1 MGVDAGHYKWSQLR
15 RHQLA
20 VGLLMTLFGLGGL
33 LRQAQ
38 SDVDRWHPI
47 PLVPVATEVA
57 GAVEEAGVA
66 MVPTTIDHL
75 AVVRI
80 SVTRCGQRAYG
91 SGVLIDDGLV
101 VTAAHVVGDA
111 GLVRLDQGEITVTG
125 EVLGVLADGRDLAL
139 IAVDGPLDGPVS
151 SAAIPMAGAPVTV
164 AGHPSGARVATIVG
178 ERVDL
183 TSALAAIARGP
194 AFGVSV
200 VTELGMSG
208 APALDD
214 AGRLVGVVI
223 GAETATGTAI
233 VAAVD
238 DARKLAEAVVVEG
251 RCPVVA

>member
-1 MGVDAGHYKWSQLR
+1 VVA
-15 RHQLA
+15 
-20 VGLLMTLFGLGGL
+20 LLMMLLGMGGL
-33 LRQAQ
+33 LRHSQ
-38 SDVDRWHPI
+38 SAEGRWGQGSRGAAGGAVD
-47 PLVPVATEVA
+47 TEVA
-57 GAVEEAGVA
+57 GAIEVAESA

-75 AVVRI
+75 AVVRV
-80 SVTRCGQRAYG
+80 SVTRCGKRAYG

-111 GLVRLDQGEITVTG
+111 GLVRLDHGGVTVTG

-139 IAVDGPLDGPVS
+139 IAVDGPLAGPVP
-151 SAAIPMAGAPVTV
+151 SAGIPTAGSPITV
-164 AGHPSGARVATIVG
+164 AGHPGGAPVTTIVG
-178 ERVDL
+178 RRVDL
-183 TSALAAIARGP
+183 TPAVAAIARGP

-200 VTELGMSG
+200 VTDLGMSG

-238 DARKLAEAVVVEG
+238 DARELAEEVVTQG